1 MEPTSGGSH
10 LRVTRKYTF
19 DSVPNCY
26 ESHKLMIEKLWQI
39 TCKGME
45 FVLQIEL
52 NLAHRKKLKGLLNAH
67 TFLWKR
73 PKRTPHKVALAALS
87 AAPTPTQIR
96 GNLSINLVASDW
108 DFSLTLS
115 GCPAL

>member
-1 MEPTSGGSH
+1 
-10 LRVTRKYTF
+10 LRNYGK
-19 DSVPNCY
+19 SLA
-26 ESHKLMIEKLWQI
+26 K
-39 TCKGME
+39 
-45 FVLQIEL
+45 VLQRYGVCIANRVKKRKL
-52 NLAHRKKLKGLLNAH
+52 THRSLAHRKKLKGLLNAH
-67 TFLWKR
+67 AFLWTR
-73 PKRTPHKVALAALS
+73 PKRTPHKVALTALS